1 MKLQIPQI
9 VALAAGAGFS
19 GDDLITAVSI
29 ALAESGGDPS
39 AYNPEVAAGAASG
52 HGSYGLWQIYLTAH
66 PEYASNPGALF
77 DPPTNAAAAYSVY
90 ASAGNSFRPWST
102 FKNNAYAANVNAVTA
117 VVQAASQ
124 QDQVASADTGGAPTD
139 DGTDTNS
146 GFTPTGGSAIGM
158 AVAGVLALWLAWRLI
173 G

>member
-1 MKLQIPQI
+1 MKLLLPQI
-9 VALAAGAGFS
+9 VALAAGAGFT
-19 GDDLITAVSI
+19 GVDLITAVSI
-29 ALAESGGDPS
+29 ALAESGGNPN
-39 AYNPEVAAGAASG
+39 AYNPERAAGAAEG

-90 ASAGNSFRPWST
+90 AAAGNSFRPWST
-102 FKNNAYAANVNAVTA
+102 FKNNAYAANVNAVSA

-124 QDQVASADTGGAPTD
+124 DQVASADAGGAPTD

-146 GFTPTGGSAIGM
+146 GFNPGGGSTLGM